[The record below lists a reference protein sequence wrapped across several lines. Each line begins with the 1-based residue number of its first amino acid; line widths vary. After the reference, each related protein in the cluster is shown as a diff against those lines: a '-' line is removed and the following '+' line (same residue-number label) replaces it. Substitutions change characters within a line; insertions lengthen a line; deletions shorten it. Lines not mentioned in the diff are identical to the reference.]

1 MPTNKRKGRR
11 GKQRKDDAD
20 LKAKLKDAETEG
32 TAIWKMIRDLKTDGF
47 RCFFKDDGAFVA
59 LHPRARPDLTADEVS
74 NRALWD
80 EEEKVSVVNNYIHNF
95 AQEVRDGDFEGTKVI
110 AGNLSCPHLGSKL
123 SEALF
128 KEDIHIAM
136 LDFLGK
142 CDGHLSVALKG
153 AVGER
158 ANIPSLWMDILT
170 FMVDYECP
178 HETLLILMVATRL
191 EALVMCMIHDRRLL
205 FRSNNCW
212 HMSLPSFF
220 DLMYNL
226 MCQSEEAREII
237 ISYDG
242 FLPFVARA
250 SCYDVTHRDV
260 ARPKSFATASSKAQ
274 RLTCLV
280 VEEHDFEEEGDA
292 DVKND
297 PLELIA
303 CTPLSNDAGCKDS
316 TMVGFVR
323 SMRHEKEDHHSSY
336 LSVIIETLLWT
347 GDYVDKRVIAELI
360 EYGRGDSSS
369 DSAEYAMY
377 LMLGIL
383 GVEDSEIVR
392 PSDSRYAA
400 AISCGFLEFC
410 DHAASSIKR
419 ELSIAPLKYF
429 FETLSSM
436 ALHSKTSRVLASGKL
451 AQIHLALE
459 TLDKHHGHGIVL
471 PALDNFDD
479 HGTFTCC
486 NCLKKFEK
494 KKLRLC
500 NCCKIEQ
507 YCSLSC
513 QEESW
518 YAGHSRL
525 CKKVAND
532 CDNLRSQGVSEADIK
547 RLTILKS
554 NLMAR
559 GCSFVQSNIEF
570 LKSMLSDV
578 ENVEAGDS
586 ITILVDFGE
595 VPQTIETVVRPSNS
609 EGYIGSLHFEFV
621 SPVWY
626 GFAEWLGWDSVRLDK
641 YINIYL

>member
-11 GKQRKDDAD
+11 GKQRKDDNKKMSHRD
-20 LKAKLKDAETEG
+20 RDMKEAETEG
-32 TAIWKMIRDLKTDGF
+32 TATWQMIRELKADGF
-47 RCFFKDDGAFVA
+47 RCEFKDDGAFVA
-59 LHPRARPDLTADEVS
+59 LHPRVRPDLTADEVS
-74 NRALWD
+74 NRALWND
-80 EEEKVSVVNNYIHNF
+80 KEKVSVVNNYIHNF
-95 AQEVRDGDFEGTKVI
+95 AQEIRDGNFEGTTVI
-110 AGNLSCPHLGSKL
+110 DRNLACPHLGSKL

-136 LDFLGK
+136 LDFLDQCNGR
-142 CDGHLSVALKG
+142 LSVALKG
-153 AVGER
+153 AVGGR
-158 ANIPSLWMDILT
+158 ANIPSLWIDILT
-170 FMVDYECP
+170 MMVDYECS
-178 HETLLILMVATRL
+178 HDTLLMVATRL
-191 EALVMCMIHDRRLL
+191 EPLVMCMIHDRRQL

-220 DLMYNL
+220 DLIFYV
-226 MCQSEEAREII
+226 MCQSDEAREIMMA
-237 ISYDG
+237 YDG

-250 SCYDVTHRDV
+250 SCWDVTHGDV
-260 ARPKSFATASSKAQ
+260 AWPKSFATASRIAQ
-274 RLTCLV
+274 KLTCLV
-280 VEEHDFEEEGDA
+280 VEEHDFEDKRDT
-292 DVKND
+292 DVKKND

-303 CTPLSNDAGCKDS
+303 CTPLSNDPGCKDS
-316 TMVGFVR
+316 TMVGFIR
-323 SMRHEKEDHHSSY
+323 SMRLGKEDNRSSY
-336 LSVIIETLLWT
+336 LSVIVETLIWT

-360 EYGRGDSSS
+360 EYGRGDSSL
-369 DSAEYAMY
+369 DSAEYVMD
-377 LMLGIL
+377 LVLWIL
-383 GVEDSEIVR
+383 GVEDDEIR

-410 DHAASSIKR
+410 VHVASSIER
-419 ELSIAPLKYF
+419 ELSVAPLKLF
-429 FETLSSM
+429 FATLSSM

-459 TLDKHHGHGIVL
+459 ALDKHHGIVL

-479 HGTFTCC
+479 DGTSTCC

-507 YCSLSC
+507 YCSVSC

-518 YAGHSRL
+518 NAGHSRL

-532 CDNLRSQGVSEADIK
+532 CGYLRSQGISEADIK
-547 RLTILKS
+547 RLTTIKS

-559 GCSFVQSNIEF
+559 GCSFVQSNIES

-609 EGYIGSLHFEFV
+609 EGCIGSLHFEFV

-641 YINIYL
+641 YIYIYL

>member
-1 MPTNKRKGRR
+1 
-11 GKQRKDDAD
+11 
-20 LKAKLKDAETEG
+20 
-32 TAIWKMIRDLKTDGF
+32 
-47 RCFFKDDGAFVA
+47 
-59 LHPRARPDLTADEVS
+59 
-74 NRALWD
+74 
-80 EEEKVSVVNNYIHNF
+80 
-95 AQEVRDGDFEGTKVI
+95 
-110 AGNLSCPHLGSKL
+110 
-123 SEALF
+123 
-128 KEDIHIAM
+128 
-136 LDFLGK
+136 
-142 CDGHLSVALKG
+142 
-153 AVGER
+153 
-158 ANIPSLWMDILT
+158 
-170 FMVDYECP
+170 
-178 HETLLILMVATRL
+178 
-191 EALVMCMIHDRRLL
+191 MCH
-205 FRSNNCW
+205 
-212 HMSLPSFF
+212 
-220 DLMYNL
+220 
-226 MCQSEEAREII
+226 SEEAREIM

-250 SCYDVTHRDV
+250 SCYDVTHGDV
-260 ARPKSFATASSKAQ
+260 AWPKSFATASSKAQ

-280 VEEHDFEEEGDA
+280 VEEHDFEEEGDTE
-292 DVKND
+292 VKND

-336 LSVIIETLLWT
+336 LSVIVETLLWT
-347 GDYVDKRVIAELI
+347 GDYVDKRVIKELI
-360 EYGRGDSSS
+360 EYGRGDSFL
-369 DSAEYAMY
+369 DSAGYVMD
-377 LMLGIL
+377 LVLGIL
-383 GVEDSEIVR
+383 GVQDDEIVR

-400 AISCGFLEFC
+400 AISCGFLELCGQFF
-410 DHAASSIKR
+410 ANIIEA
-419 ELSIAPLKYF
+419 ELPIAPLKLF
-429 FETLSSM
+429 FKTLASM
-436 ALHSKTSRVLASGKL
+436 AMHSKTSRVLASGKL

-459 TLDKHHGHGIVL
+459 ALDKHHGIVL
-471 PALDNFDD
+471 PALDDFDD
-479 HGTFTCC
+479 DGTSTCC

-518 YAGHSRL
+518 NAGHSRL

-532 CDNLRSQGVSEADIK
+532 CDYLRSQGVCEADIK
-547 RLTILKS
+547 RMTTLKS
-554 NLMAR
+554 YLMAR

-609 EGYIGSLHFEFV
+609 EAYIGSLHFEFV

-641 YINIYL
+641 YIYIYL